1 MVTQRD
7 TFRIV
12 RIRFVNFHNL
22 GTGMVDLPGG
32 GHLFLLGDNGS
43 GKTTLLD
50 AIHYVLS
57 AGDIEFNAAAR
68 VAGAK
73 NAGGRKVQGVVM
85 RYNVESGGPLNKS
98 GGITYA
104 ALELAVP
111 ESGRTVSICVGLS
124 AIGMDVAYDSW
135 GGMTDVPVSE
145 LPLTV
150 KEDGHPNPRATF
162 RDEFAKRMKAVGG
175 HYYAKIGQYATAVAE
190 RFFDD
195 AETYRN
201 VCRILA
207 TGKAYREIASKAGNL
222 DALFRQLL
230 EEPNRETF
238 TGLVDGLRSIDESRE
253 RLDHLETRL
262 EFLRKLKHGR
272 DALARTKENLLCAA
286 WRRAD
291 MDFVEATAK
300 QRDLESERERIVS
313 EINTANADIATLK
326 RTRDAAQTELQ
337 DLKAKDASGLLQRE
351 KQLAQEVM
359 SFEGECRTKES
370 ESSKATN
377 AAQTAAEHIEE
388 ARRILS
394 DRAKRQ
400 AVEIHKLGADVSVS
414 VMPLVSAL
422 DIAAKSDAPE
432 EAEVEVDA
440 VRGEI
445 AAACEKAAAASGEC
459 NRDAARAGEEV
470 SRLKAEVVALESRSE
485 PEPDISGFAAARAV
499 VEERLFKA
507 TPLYLHVEP
516 RTGLKA
522 VEVASFE
529 QVVGDALLGTWIVDA
544 DEADALRMEFFRNHR
559 EQSIFVR
566 TEDFSVP
573 SETDWVARFVDI
585 AESDPDA
592 VLALKAALA
601 SRGGVR
607 VLDAV
612 ETKIVAFRGREQ
624 PLAAIKP
631 RLLGA
636 RHRQEE
642 QRRRIRAKRDELAT
656 AEKAHDAAMR
666 RVREAETA
674 LSRVRELLK
683 AVDAVQKA
691 WSEERENVRRA
702 GQELSYRKEDAV
714 RAASIAEEARGRLER
729 TREQLK
735 SVRLKMKSEGV
746 SATLERRIKSVEQRI
761 RDFEEKI
768 SFSDREVGAKSQR
781 VVAID
786 SDIVTARNRQ
796 RVAESNRAGTE
807 KLLPG
812 VAALARE
819 RLGDAGASAVAL
831 TEFVKE
837 MERKET
843 EGETTLR
850 RDICDPVGFDYT
862 FQFDASAC
870 SLVDQR
876 GESIDSVLA
885 NESAQYEAQK
895 GIITERTQR
904 LFRDIFVSEV
914 LHKLY
919 EDDQRLTQLAL
930 KINRMLKDRFFGS
943 SRYSFGLKPVAEYES
958 LLALIRKYTAYGAGE
973 DCEEISDFVEAHR
986 EAILNAQPGEIPE
999 MFDYRYW
1006 YEFQLKM
1013 VTCDNEG
1020 RIIDRSVKAIGSG
1033 GEQAVPNYLLI
1044 LTVAA
1049 FLYQGRAGNHSLR
1062 LQPLLFDEAFYGI
1075 DAARRDQ
1082 LLSFAND
1089 LGLQLFVASP
1099 DQDGVK
1105 KELPRT
1111 TSLFVVKDEHFDV
1124 HLYHYTHD
1132 ITPKQTDFFA
1142 APIPETPE
1150 SPEFSAVAPVAQ
1162 KRNTSNEGDGL

>member
-1 MVTQRD
+1 MKPRD

-22 GTGMVDLPGG
+22 GTEMVDLPGG

-85 RYNVESGGPLNKS
+85 RYNVEAGGPLNKD

-124 AIGMDVAYDSW
+124 ATRMDVQYDSW
-135 GGMTDVPVSE
+135 GGMADMPVSE

-150 KEDGHPNPRATF
+150 EENGRSRATF

-195 AETYRN
+195 VETYRN

-262 EFLRKLKHGR
+262 EFLRKLKRGR
-272 DALARTKENLLCAA
+272 DVLIRTKENLVCAA
-286 WRRAD
+286 WCRAD
-291 MDFVEATAK
+291 MDFAEATTK

-326 RTRDAAQTELQ
+326 RTRDAAQSELQ
-337 DLKAKDASGLLQRE
+337 DLKAKDASGLLLRV
-351 KQLAQEVM
+351 KQLSQEM
-359 SFEGECRTKES
+359 KSFEDECRTKES
-370 ESSKATN
+370 ESSKAKNMTR
-377 AAQTAAEHIEE
+377 AAAERMAET
-388 ARRILS
+388 RRILK
-394 DRAKRQ
+394 DGAKKRAV
-400 AVEIHKLGADVSVS
+400 AIHKLGADVSVS

-422 DIAAKSDAPE
+422 DSAAKSDTPE
-432 EAEVEVDA
+432 ETAVEVDS

-445 AAACEKAAAASGEC
+445 AAACENAAAESGVC
-459 NRDAARAGEEV
+459 NRDAERAKEEV
-470 SRLKAEVVALESRSE
+470 SRLKEEAALLESRPE
-485 PEPDISGFAAARAV
+485 PEPDISGFAAARVV

-516 RTGLKA
+516 RADLKT
-522 VEVASFE
+522 VEVAAFE
-529 QVVGDALLGTWIVDA
+529 QVVGDALLGTWLVDA
-544 DEADALRMEFFRNHR
+544 KEADALRMEFFRNHR

-573 SETDWVARFVDI
+573 SETEWVARFVDI

-592 VLALKAALA
+592 VFALKAALA
-601 SRGGVR
+601 SRGGLR

-624 PLAAIKP
+624 PLMAIKP

-656 AEKAHDAAMR
+656 AEKAYDATMR
-666 RVREAETA
+666 RVREAKTA
-674 LSRVRELLK
+674 LSRVRELLET
-683 AVDAVQKA
+683 VDAALKA
-691 WSEERENVRRA
+691 WNEERENVRRA
-702 GQELSYRKEDAV
+702 KQELSYREEDDA

-729 TREQLK
+729 ARDQLE
-735 SVRLKMKSEGV
+735 SVRLKMKSDGV

-761 RDFEEKI
+761 QDLEEKI

-781 VVAID
+781 VVDID

-796 RVAESNRAGTE
+796 HGAASNRATAE

-812 VAALARE
+812 VAAFARE
-819 RLGDAGASAVAL
+819 RLGNAGASAVAL
-831 TEFVKE
+831 AEFVKDV
-837 MERKET
+837 ERKET

-850 RDICDPVGFDYT
+850 RDICEPVGFDYA
-862 FQFDASAC
+862 FQFNAVAC

-876 GESIDSVLA
+876 GEAIDSVLA

-895 GIITERTQR
+895 GIITDRTQR

-914 LHKLY
+914 LRKLY
-919 EDDQRLTQLAL
+919 EDDQRLTQLAF

-973 DCEEISDFVEAHR
+973 DGEEISDFVEAHR

-999 MFDYRYW
+999 MFDYRHW

-1013 VTCDNEG
+1013 VTRDNEG
-1020 RIIDRSVKAIGSG
+1020 KIIDRWVKAVGSG

-1124 HLYHYTHD
+1124 HLYHYIHD
-1132 ITPKQTDFFA
+1132 ISPKQRDFFA
-1142 APIPETPE
+1142 ASVPEAPE
-1150 SPEFSAVAPVAQ
+1150 SPEFSAVTPVMQ
-1162 KRNTSNEGDGL
+1162 TRDTPNEGDEL